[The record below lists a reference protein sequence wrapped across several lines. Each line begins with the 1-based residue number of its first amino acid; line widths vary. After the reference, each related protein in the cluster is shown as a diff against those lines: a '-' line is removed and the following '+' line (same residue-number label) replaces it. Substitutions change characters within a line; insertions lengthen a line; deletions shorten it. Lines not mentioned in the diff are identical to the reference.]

1 MKKITA
7 KKIYEKIVLHG
18 HTPTP
23 EESNMIKGTRW
34 MHKLNG
40 TIPEKKN
47 VYPNFKTF
55 FEEETPSIEHQT
67 RSELADSIV
76 DKVEDRFGLHFSD
89 LGLDPVDHN
98 KLPEIKSFIHKH
110 LSKCRAAAGDIKS
123 IASVVNKAE
132 DIYELMVRLNFMTAA
147 VD

>member
-1 MKKITA
+1 MKKLTA

-18 HTPTP
+18 HIPSP
-23 EESNMIKGTRW
+23 EESNMLEGTHW
-34 MHKLNG
+34 KHKLDG

-47 VYPNFKTF
+47 VYRNFKTF

-76 DKVEDRFGLHFSD
+76 DKVEDKFGLHFSD
-89 LGLDPVDHN
+89 MSVNPVDHT

-110 LSKCRAAAGDIKS
+110 LSNCKAAIGDIKAITS
-123 IASVVNKAE
+123 AVNKAE
-132 DIYELMVRLNFMTAA
+132 DIHELMVKLNFLTS
-147 VD
+147 

>member
-23 EESNMIKGTRW
+23 EESDVLEGTHW
-34 MHKLNG
+34 KHKLHG
-40 TIPEKKN
+40 TVPEKTN
-47 VYPNFKTF
+47 VYRNNFKTF
-55 FEEETPSIEHQT
+55 FEQEVPSNEHQS

-76 DKVEDRFGLHFSD
+76 DKVEDKFGLHFSD
-89 LGLDPVDHN
+89 MSVNPVDHT

-110 LSKCRAAAGDIKS
+110 LSKCRAATGDIKA
-123 IASVVNKAE
+123 IAVVVNKAE
-132 DIYELMVRLNFMTAA
+132 DIHELMVRLNIMTS
-147 VD
+147 